1 MSRQI
6 QGQQTAVETYF
17 PSSEVVPHG
26 RTVSVY
32 NCATPRDKTDF
43 ETPIQFRIEQNPL
56 TFIRSVSLRM
66 PIEAEFRDDDEFCN
80 WVNARE
86 IGFRNRPDKMF
97 SKIRTRVN
105 QLTFDRSPEQLSFVQ
120 EYCDR
125 DDEYGLSK
133 PDDGQMVPFVKSRY
147 NKPVNLGL
155 IEDQVSVFDIATAD
169 NLNFLGRVRRFQADS
184 RFSHED
190 DPEQGKMRFSGELTV
205 PLQCGPFQPY
215 ETRKKYDSGQT
226 GSSRFVPY
234 VRSLDVD
241 FDFRGESTAVD
252 REDDTT
258 LEGGFVSA
266 NRIGKYIFT
275 NSRG

>member
-66 PIEAEFRDDDEFCN
+66 PIEAEFRDEDEYCN

-133 PDDGQMVPFVKSRY
+133 PDDGQMVP
-147 NKPVNLGL
+147 L
-155 IEDQVSVFDIATAD
+155 I
-169 NLNFLGRVRRFQADS
+169 
-184 RFSHED
+184 
-190 DPEQGKMRFSGELTV
+190 K
-205 PLQCGPFQPY
+205 
-215 ETRKKYDSGQT
+215 
-226 GSSRFVPY
+226 
-234 VRSLDVD
+234 
-241 FDFRGESTAVD
+241 
-252 REDDTT
+252 
-258 LEGGFVSA
+258 
-266 NRIGKYIFT
+266 
-275 NSRG
+275 